1 MNDAKAKEAARLQ
14 SFAEQLDRLGN
25 SQMLA
30 CLWKRVALENWNA
43 ERKYIEVRKLMRVV
57 TGVGAE
63 DMGPNSGTLKN
74 LVRQEEVNI
83 FFLGSKTETLKLW
96 FFKFPL

>member
-30 CLWKRVALENWNA
+30 CLWKRAALENWNA
-43 ERKYIEVRKLMRVV
+43 ERKYIEVCNLMQVV

-63 DMGPNSGTLKN
+63 DMDPQQWHPGKPGKAGRGEY
-74 LVRQEEVNI
+74 V
-83 FFLGSKTETLKLW
+83 FFWDQKPKL
-96 FFKFPL
+96 